1 LTGIAGISYPAG
13 ATAYAV
19 GFGIFAALLWL
30 LTIGLPKHDD

>member
-19 GFGIFAALLWL
+19 GFGIFAALL
-30 LTIGLPKHDD
+30 